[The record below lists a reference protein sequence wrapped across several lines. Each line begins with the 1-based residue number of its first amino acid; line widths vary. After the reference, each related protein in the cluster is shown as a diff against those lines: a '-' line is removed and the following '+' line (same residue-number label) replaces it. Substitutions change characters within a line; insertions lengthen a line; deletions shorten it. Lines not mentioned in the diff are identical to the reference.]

1 MAKTE
6 ETRSLLATL
15 PGRYYVDPDVFEAEQ
30 TRIFARDWFCVARAS
45 DFATAGS
52 FQTFDVG
59 GENLIIVG
67 GADRQIRAFFN
78 VCRHR
83 GSRICNE
90 AEGRVSRTFQCPY
103 HVWSYGLD
111 GSLVGAPNMAMM
123 PDLEVAER
131 GLLSVHAR
139 EWLGYVWV
147 CLAHDAPEFESS
159 VMQQVTE
166 RFGDPKT
173 IDRYGLDKLE
183 VGRRIEYEVRGNW
196 KLVVENF
203 MECYHCANLH
213 PELVAVLP
221 EFRRGFPTQ
230 HKVGYGAAFGQDI
243 KGFTYDGREGF
254 KPLDGLAVEQ
264 DRHYYGMTVVPQL
277 VINLVPDHAIVHRIF
292 PVAVDQ
298 TVVRCDW
305 LFAPEVVH
313 GDYDLGPSI
322 ELFHRVNTQDFA
334 AVERVQPSM
343 GSRAYRDGGVYVPAE
358 HHIAAFNQWVRDRLD
373 EPE

>member
-1 MAKTE
+1 MEEKPVAKTE

-183 VGRRIEYEVRGNW
+183 VGRRIEYEV
-196 KLVVENF
+196 
-203 MECYHCANLH
+203 
-213 PELVAVLP
+213 
-221 EFRRGFPTQ
+221 
-230 HKVGYGAAFGQDI
+230 
-243 KGFTYDGREGF
+243 
-254 KPLDGLAVEQ
+254 
-264 DRHYYGMTVVPQL
+264 
-277 VINLVPDHAIVHRIF
+277 
-292 PVAVDQ
+292 
-298 TVVRCDW
+298 
-305 LFAPEVVH
+305 
-313 GDYDLGPSI
+313 
-322 ELFHRVNTQDFA
+322 
-334 AVERVQPSM
+334 
-343 GSRAYRDGGVYVPAE
+343 
-358 HHIAAFNQWVRDRLD
+358 
-373 EPE
+373 